1 MDIKDR
7 INKDLN
13 VANSHYE
20 ECISRFIDLL
30 MVTVK
35 NDIISIEKASRLER
49 LVLSGQLPIETANMR
64 LNDLIA

>member
-1 MDIKDR
+1 
-7 INKDLN
+7 
-13 VANSHYE
+13 
-20 ECISRFIDLL
+20 

-49 LVLSGQLPIETANMR
+49 LVLSGQMPIETANMR